1 MSTASKRQI
10 DKETR
15 KGTQR
20 RVREIIKILS
30 QTYPNTTLALD
41 FSTPLELLIALILAA
56 QCTDVLVNQV
66 TAPLF
71 KKYRTPQDWAA
82 LDYATLEAEIRK
94 VTFFRNKT
102 KAIHSCCRE
111 LMNRFGGSVPK
122 SLEELVSLPGVGRK
136 TANVLRGNALSQPA
150 IGVDRHVGRISQLLG
165 FTTETN
171 PDKIEFDL
179 NPLVPDRSKVH
190 FCHVLQTHGRT
201 ICLARKPHCPACPI
215 NHLCPY
221 PLQASIPKLVKGPKG
236 KVQRSQSKVKD

>member
-1 MSTASKRQI
+1 MNTASKKQI
-10 DKETR
+10 DKEPL
-15 KGTQR
+15 KEKQR
-20 RVREIIKILS
+20 RVREIIKILGE
-30 QTYPNTTLALD
+30 TYPDTTLALD

-82 LDYATLEAEIRK
+82 LDHATLEAEIRK

-111 LMNRFGGSVPK
+111 LMNRFGGSVPEN
-122 SLEELVSLPGVGRK
+122 LEELVSLPGVGRK
-136 TANVLRGNALSQPA
+136 TANVLRGNAFDQPA
-150 IGVDRHVGRISQLLG
+150 IGVDRHVGRLSQLLG
-165 FTTETN
+165 LTTETN

-179 NPLVPDRSKVH
+179 TPLVPDKYKVH

-201 ICLARKPHCPACPI
+201 TCLARKPNCPACPI

-221 PLQASIPKLVKGPKG
+221 PRPTESGLPAKPKKSKTL
-236 KVQRSQSKVKD
+236 RSR